1 MYRKCVLFFFKR
13 NKEKKIIYY
22 KLFVVVGR
30 NLLGSSLRRLLP
42 NNGNKK
48 SCVRKI
54 TRQFV
59 SSINKIFF
67 ILKKYVL
74 SSIAQLYHQ
83 MFEQ

>member
-1 MYRKCVLFFFKR
+1 MYRKCVLFFFKK

-67 ILKKYVL
+67 IFKKYVL

>member
-1 MYRKCVLFFFKR
+1 MYRKCVLF
-13 NKEKKIIYY
+13 KKKQRKKNCIL